1 MEYEHGHETIEHTA
15 DMGISGW
22 GFNENIAFEEIALA
36 LFELIVDGEGLKPKR
51 NIDIEAEGNSYDEL
65 LVDFLNELIMRA
77 DIEELVFFDVDTGEI
92 SRDAETGEYHLHAIA
107 LGVPRDQVKDRLL
120 REVKGVT
127 YYGVSVGRDELGN
140 TRATVVVDL

>member
-1 MEYEHGHETIEHTA
+1 MEHEQGHETIEHTA

-22 GFNENIAFEEIALA
+22 GLNENIAFEEIALA
-36 LFELIVDGEGLKPKR
+36 LFELIADGEGLEPKR
-51 NIDIEAEGNSYDEL
+51 NIGIEAEGNSYDEL

-92 SRDAETGEYHLHAIA
+92 SHDAETNEYHLYAIA
-107 LGVPRDQVKDRLL
+107 RGVPRDQVRDRLL

-127 YYGVSVGRDELGN
+127 YYGVSVGRDKSGN